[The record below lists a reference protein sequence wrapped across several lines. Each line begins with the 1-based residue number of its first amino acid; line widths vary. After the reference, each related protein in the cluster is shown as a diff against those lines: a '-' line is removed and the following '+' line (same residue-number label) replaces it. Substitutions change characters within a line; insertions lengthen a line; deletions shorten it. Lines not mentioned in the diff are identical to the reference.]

1 MAIRAEKS
9 VFDACMT
16 REGKIVVADGGVNY
30 RVFFRRNQAK
40 NKPADHTT
48 LYYGL
53 STAIEPGML
62 LYYNSVA
69 MLVLNSE
76 TVENADYRR
85 ADAVRCNRTANLQ
98 VGAECEN
105 PNTGNTEFLWTTI
118 TGGADV
124 PIYFEV
130 KQVPRNDTGV
140 AMEQSRYFAYIP
152 AHFQLAPD
160 NYAVQMYA
168 FTATDVDMPY
178 ELKRY
183 GIDTVDDSFAYRDSN
198 NDFHGLVVCE
208 LNVMLAS

>member
-9 VFDACMT
+9 VFDACMA
-16 REGKIVVADGGVNY
+16 REGKIVVADGGNY
-30 RVFFRRNQAK
+30 RLFFRRNQTK
-40 NKPADHTT
+40 NKPADHIT
-48 LYYGL
+48 LYYSL

-76 TVENADYRR
+76 TIENAEYRR

-98 VGAECEN
+98 VGAEGEN

-130 KQVPRNDTGV
+130 KQAPRNETG
-140 AMEQSRYFAYIP
+140 AALEQSRYFAYIP
-152 AHFQLAPD
+152 AYFQLAPE
-160 NYAVQMYA
+160 NYAVQMFA
-168 FTATDVDMPY
+168 FTATDADTPY

-183 GIDTVDDSFAYRDSN
+183 GIDTVDDSYAYRDAN
-198 NDFHGLVVCE
+198 NVFHGFVVCE

>member
-1 MAIRAEKS
+1 MAICAERS

-16 REGKIVVADGGVNY
+16 REGKTVAAAGGGDY
-30 RVFFRRNQAK
+30 RVFFRRNQSK
-40 NKPADHTT
+40 NDPADHIT
-48 LYYGL
+48 LYYAP
-53 STAIEPGML
+53 SNAIEPGML

-76 TVENADYRR
+76 TVENANYRR
-85 ADAVRCNRTANLQ
+85 SDAVRCNRTANLQ

-105 PNTGNTEFLWTTI
+105 PYTGNIEFMWTTI
-118 TGGADV
+118 TDGADV

-130 KQVPRNDTGV
+130 KQAPRNETGV
-140 AMEQSRYFAYIP
+140 ALEQSRYFAYIP

-168 FTATDVDMPY
+168 FTATDVNVPY
-178 ELKRY
+178 ALKRY
-183 GIDTVDDSFAYRDSN
+183 GIDTVDDSYAYRDVN
-198 NDFHGLVVCE
+198 NVFHGFVVCE

>member
-9 VFDACMT
+9 VFDACME
-16 REGKIVVADGGVNY
+16 REGKIVVADGENY
-30 RVFFRRNQAK
+30 RLFFRRNQAK
-40 NKPADHTT
+40 NKPADHIT
-48 LYYGL
+48 LYYSL

-76 TVENADYRR
+76 TVENVDYRR

-98 VGAECEN
+98 VGAEGVN

-130 KQVPRNDTGV
+130 KQAPRNETGT
-140 AMEQSRYFAYIP
+140 ALEQSRYFAYIP
-152 AHFQLAPD
+152 AYFQLAPE
-160 NYAVQMYA
+160 NYAVQMFA
-168 FTATDVDMPY
+168 FTATDADTPY
-178 ELKRY
+178 EQKRY
-183 GIDTVDDSFAYRDSN
+183 GIDTVDDSYAYRDVN
-198 NDFHGLVVCE
+198 NVFHGFVVCE